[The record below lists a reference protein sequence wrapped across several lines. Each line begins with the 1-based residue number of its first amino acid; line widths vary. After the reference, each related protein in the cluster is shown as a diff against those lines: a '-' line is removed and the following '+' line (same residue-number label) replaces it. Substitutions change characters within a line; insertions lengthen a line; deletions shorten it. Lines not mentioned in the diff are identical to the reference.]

1 MDENNMSLLDK
12 LIGTEGMKVDVT
24 ANLSPEIYIK
34 LFITIVGA
42 VIISALALKLIT
54 GVLEN

>member
-1 MDENNMSLLDK
+1 MTLLDK
-12 LIGTEGMKVDVT
+12 LVGTEGMKVDVT

-42 VIISALALKLIT
+42 VIVSAMGIKLIT
-54 GVLEN
+54 NVIKNK